1 MIRRARRRV
10 GGPRDGNVVFSGI
23 LMCKNLSDSELHFMP
38 PPGMHLSL
46 YVQADTR
53 NDRNFG
59 GTGSKYSSPQNHN
72 SQLVVSHEYTI
83 WLPILSPSQEL
94 SFARPSST
102 AVTKFEQLY

>member
-10 GGPRDGNVVFSGI
+10 AGPRDGNIGI
-23 LMCKNLSDSELHFMP
+23 LMCKVLSDSELHFMR
-38 PPGMHLSL
+38 PPGLHSPL
-46 YVQADTR
+46 YVQADAR

-59 GTGSKYSSPQNHN
+59 GTGIKYSSPQNHTRT
-72 SQLVVSHEYTI
+72 HEYTI

-94 SFARPSST
+94 SFARSSST